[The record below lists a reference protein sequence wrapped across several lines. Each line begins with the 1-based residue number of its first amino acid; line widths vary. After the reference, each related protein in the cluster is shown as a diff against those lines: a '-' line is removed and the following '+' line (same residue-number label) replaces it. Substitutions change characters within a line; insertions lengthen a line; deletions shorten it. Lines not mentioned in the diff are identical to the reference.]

1 MNETLRESL
10 TRRQQQILDL
20 IRNTIE
26 QTGMPPTRADIC
38 EFFGFRSPTA
48 AEDHLR
54 ALDRKGYIELLPGRS
69 RGIRLVLE
77 DALSGLPLVGRVAA
91 GAPMLA
97 EQNVE
102 TLNGYGAS
110 NKTVITACPHCF
122 NTLANEYAAFGGKYD
137 VVHHSAFLNGLL
149 AQGRLVPS
157 RRVAATVA
165 YHDSCYLGRYNE
177 VYEEPREVLQSIPG
191 VKLVEVEYWNRERGL
206 CCGMGGGQA
215 FKEEEHGSERV
226 SAKRTLQLIDTGADT
241 IATGCPFC
249 TIALDESL
257 KSLDD
262 AEDGMTQ
269 LDVALLLERSVDF
282 DKATVEDAAE

>member
-1 MNETLRESL
+1 MNDNIRESL

-91 GAPMLA
+91 GAPVLA

-102 TLNGYGAS
+102 DYFDIDAARFQPRADYLLRVRGDSMKDIGILDHDLLAVHSTREALNGQIVVARLGDEV
-110 NKTVITACPHCF
+110 TVKRFRRRGNRITLEAENPDF
-122 NTLANEYAAFGGKYD
+122 ADIPVDPRATEFAIEGLGVG
-137 VVHHSAFLNGLL
+137 VV
-149 AQGRLVPS
+149 RS
-157 RRVAATVA
+157 RE
-165 YHDSCYLGRYNE
+165 L
-177 VYEEPREVLQSIPG
+177 
-191 VKLVEVEYWNRERGL
+191 
-206 CCGMGGGQA
+206 
-215 FKEEEHGSERV
+215 
-226 SAKRTLQLIDTGADT
+226 
-241 IATGCPFC
+241 
-249 TIALDESL
+249 
-257 KSLDD
+257 
-262 AEDGMTQ
+262 
-269 LDVALLLERSVDF
+269 
-282 DKATVEDAAE
+282 